1 MPKRRRR
8 SEHKRE
14 AGKPEQEKERETI
27 MEQLLHTPEG
37 VRDIYNGECARKL
50 AVEQKIR
57 ETMNLYGYRDI
68 QTPGFEFFDIFRKE
82 RGSVASKD
90 MFKFFDREGNTLVL
104 RPDMTPSIA
113 RCAAK
118 YFSEETIPVRLCYLG
133 NTYTNNSGYQGRLKE
148 CTDAGA
154 ELIGDAGVQ
163 ADAEMVALVIHC
175 LLEAGLTEFQIELG
189 HAGFF
194 DGLLEEAKIREKDR
208 EELRELFD
216 NKNYFGIENRISQ
229 LPIAEEKKELFRK
242 LPQLF
247 GTEKSLAL
255 SRELLAGTEATGS
268 SAAMR
273 AVERL
278 EKIYEILKLYGLQKY
293 VSFDLGMMVTYRYY
307 TGVIFKGYTYGTG
320 DTIVSGGR
328 YDTLMAQYGKDRP
341 SVGFKISVDGLLT
354 AMERQKIRIRTEG
367 TDVLVVCGNGQTKR
381 GITLAGELR
390 KKGVR
395 LAVYHLEGHNLE
407 DYVEYGKRMG
417 ANSLFYI
424 GENGKEAE
432 KISLKTGENK
442 NG

>member
-1 MPKRRRR
+1 M
-8 SEHKRE
+8 
-14 AGKPEQEKERETI
+14 

-50 AVEQKIR
+50 AAEQKIR
-57 ETMNLYGYRDI
+57 ETMNLYGYQDI

-118 YFSEETIPVRLCYLG
+118 YYSEETIPVRLCYLG

-175 LLEAGLTEFQIELG
+175 LLKAGLTEFQIELG

-194 DGLLEEAKIREKDR
+194 DGLLDEAKIQEEDR

-216 NKNYFGIENRISQ
+216 NKNYFGIETRISRM
-229 LPIAEEKKELFRK
+229 PIAEEKKELFRK

-247 GTEKSLAL
+247 GTEASLAL
-255 SRELLAGTEATGS
+255 AKELLAGRKAHGGSDADADAGGIGNASGTGN
-268 SAAMR
+268 AAGNGNEVSDAIR

-278 EKIYEILKLYGLQKY
+278 EKIYEILKMYGLQKY

-328 YDTLMAQYGKDRP
+328 YDTLMAQFGKNRP

-354 AMERQKIRIRTEG
+354 AMERQKLGIRTEG
-367 TDVLVVCGNGQTKR
+367 TDALVVCGDGQTER
-381 GITLAGELR
+381 GIALAKELR

-395 LAVYHLEGHNLE
+395 LAVYHLEGHSLE
-407 DYVEYGKRMG
+407 EYMQYGKRIG
-417 ANSLFYI
+417 ADDLFYI
-424 GENGKEAE
+424 AANEKEARR
-432 KISLKTGENK
+432 IRLTD
-442 NG
+442 

>member
-1 MPKRRRR
+1 
-8 SEHKRE
+8 
-14 AGKPEQEKERETI
+14 

-50 AVEQKIR
+50 TVERKIR

-68 QTPGFEFFDIFRKE
+68 QTPGFEFFDIFRRE

-118 YFSEETIPVRLCYLG
+118 YYAEETIPVRLCYLG
-133 NTYTNNSGYQGRLKE
+133 STYTNNSSYQGRLKE

-154 ELIGDAGVQ
+154 ELIGDGGVQ

-175 LLEAGLTEFQIELG
+175 LLNAGLTEFQIELG

-194 DGLLEEAKIREKDR
+194 NGLLEEAGIREEDR
-208 EELRELFD
+208 EELRGLFD
-216 NKNYFGIENRISQ
+216 NKNYFGIETRISQ
-229 LPIAEEKKELFRK
+229 MSVAEEKKELFRR

-247 GTEKSLAL
+247 GTEESLTLA
-255 SRELLAGTEATGS
+255 RELLAGKGVNRSRETAVVKAGDKA
-268 SAAMR
+268 SAAIE
-273 AVERL
+273 AVNRL
-278 EKIYEILKLYGLQKY
+278 ENIYEILKAYGLQKY

-328 YDTLMAQYGKDRP
+328 YDTLMAQFGKDRP

-354 AMERQKIRIRTEG
+354 AMERQKIRVRTEG
-367 TDVLVVCGNGQTKR
+367 TDVLVVCGVGQMEQ
-381 GITLAGELR
+381 GISLAGELR
-390 KKGVR
+390 QKGVR
-395 LAVYHLEGHNLE
+395 LAIYHLEDHSLE
-407 DYVEYGKRMG
+407 EYIQYGKR
-417 ANSLFYI
+417 I
-424 GENGKEAE
+424 GVDSIFHIVENEVR
-432 KISLKTGENK
+432 KIRLTD
-442 NG
+442 

>member
-1 MPKRRRR
+1 
-8 SEHKRE
+8 
-14 AGKPEQEKERETI
+14 

-37 VRDIYNGECARKL
+37 VRDIYNGECAKKL
-50 AVEQKIR
+50 AVEEKIR
-57 ETMNLYGYRDI
+57 RTMNLYGYRDI

-118 YFSEETIPVRLCYLG
+118 YYSEETIPVRLCYLG
-133 NTYTNNSGYQGRLKE
+133 NTYTNNSSYQGRLKE

-194 DGLLEEAKIREKDR
+194 DGLLEEARIQEQDR
-208 EELRELFD
+208 EELRALFD
-216 NKNYFGIENRISQ
+216 NKNYFGIETRISRM
-229 LPIAEEKKELFRK
+229 PIAEEKKELFRK

-247 GTEKSLAL
+247 GTEESLAL
-255 SRELLAGTEATGS
+255 ARELFAGGS
-268 SAAMR
+268 TRHGCGDTAVRGTDKVSAAME
-273 AVERL
+273 AVDRL
-278 EKIYEILKLYGLQKY
+278 EKIYEILKIYGLQKY

-328 YDTLMAQYGKDRP
+328 YDTLMAQFGKDRP

-354 AMERQKIRIRTEG
+354 AMERQRIKIRTEG
-367 TDVLVVCGNGQTKR
+367 IDALVVCEAGQAER
-381 GITLAGELR
+381 GIMLAGELR
-390 KKGVR
+390 RKGIR
-395 LAVYHLEGHNLE
+395 LAIYSLEEHSLE
-407 DYVEYGKRMG
+407 EYIAYGKRIG
-417 ANSLFYI
+417 ADRLFHI
-424 GENGKEAE
+424 AANAEEAGT
-432 KISLKTGENK
+432 IRLTD
-442 NG
+442 

>member
-1 MPKRRRR
+1 
-8 SEHKRE
+8 
-14 AGKPEQEKERETI
+14 

-57 ETMNLYGYRDI
+57 ETMNLYGYQDI

-118 YFSEETIPVRLCYLG
+118 YYSEETIPVRLCYLG
-133 NTYTNNSGYQGRLKE
+133 STYTNNSSYQGRLKE

-154 ELIGDAGVQ
+154 ELIGDAGVE
-163 ADAEMVALVIHC
+163 ADAEMVALVIDC
-175 LLEAGLTEFQIELG
+175 LLKAGLTEFQIELG

-194 DGLLEEAKIREKDR
+194 NGLLDEAKIREEDR
-208 EELRELFD
+208 EELRALFD
-216 NKNYFGIENRISQ
+216 NKNYFGIETRISQ
-229 LPIAEEKKELFRK
+229 MPIAEEKKELFQK

-247 GTEKSLAL
+247 GTEESLSLA
-255 SRELLAGTEATGS
+255 RELLAGGSENATEAGNAAGS
-268 SAAMR
+268 GKKISDAMQ
-273 AVERL
+273 AVDRL
-278 EKIYEILKLYGLQKY
+278 EKIYEILKIYGLQKY

-328 YDTLMAQYGKDRP
+328 YDTLMAQFGKDRP

-367 TDVLVVCGNGQTKR
+367 IETLVVCGDGQAER
-381 GITLAGELR
+381 GIALAGDLR
-390 KKGVR
+390 KKGIR
-395 LAVYHLEGHNLE
+395 LAVYRLEGHSLE
-407 DYVEYGKRMG
+407 AYVEYGKRMG
-417 ANSLFYI
+417 ADDLFYI
-424 GENGKEAE
+424 AADKNEARR
-432 KISLKTGENK
+432 IRLTD
-442 NG
+442 

>member
-1 MPKRRRR
+1 
-8 SEHKRE
+8 
-14 AGKPEQEKERETI
+14 

-118 YFSEETIPVRLCYLG
+118 YYSEERIPVRLCYLG
-133 NTYTNNSGYQGRLKE
+133 NTYTNNSSYQGRLKE

-154 ELIGDAGVQ
+154 ELIGDDGVQ
-163 ADAEMVALVIHC
+163 ADAEMVALVIDC
-175 LLEAGLTEFQIELG
+175 LLKAGLTEFQIELG

-194 DGLLEEAKIREKDR
+194 DGLLNEAGIQEKDR
-208 EELRELFD
+208 EELRALFD
-216 NKNYFGIENRISQ
+216 NKNYFGIETRISQ
-229 LPIAEEKKELFRK
+229 MPISGEKKELFRK

-247 GTEKSLAL
+247 GTEDSLTLA
-255 SRELLAGTEATGS
+255 RKLLTRRDVCQGDGGAASKAAAANETAAAMEDS
-268 SAAMR
+268 KYSAAME
-273 AVERL
+273 AVDRL
-278 EKIYEILKLYGLQKY
+278 EKIYEILKLYGLEKY

-328 YDTLMAQYGKDRP
+328 YDTLMAQFGKDRP

-354 AMERQKIRIRTEG
+354 AMERQKIRIQTEG
-367 TDVLVVCGNGQTKR
+367 IDSLVVCGDGQSER
-381 GITLAGELR
+381 GIVLAGDLR